1 MTRMS
6 ALAGLAGRH
15 GQGAG
20 RQPIFVLLFSSNA
33 AESSDIAKELA
44 AATLEKKLIIP
55 VRLENIAP
63 KGAFL
68 YELAS
73 RNWINAYQDTEAK
86 LAELAKGLAH
96 LVRTGARD
104 ESLLPFERTVAGAQA
119 AKQVPSD
126 RCRGSRRH
134 PGVRHRRMAAVAG
147 SSVGLSKAAVPSSQ
161 PRR

>member
-1 MTRMS
+1 MPP
-6 ALAGLAGRH
+6 
-15 GQGAG
+15 Q
-20 RQPIFVLLFSSNA
+20 
-33 AESSDIAKELA
+33 SSDIAKELA

-73 RNWINAYQDTEAK
+73 RNWINAYDDTEAK

-104 ESLLPFERTVAGAQA
+104 ESVLPFDRAVPAGAGAQA
-119 AKQVPSD
+119 QPS
-126 RCRGSRRH
+126 
-134 PGVRHRRMAAVAG
+134 
-147 SSVGLSKAAVPSSQ
+147 
-161 PRR
+161 